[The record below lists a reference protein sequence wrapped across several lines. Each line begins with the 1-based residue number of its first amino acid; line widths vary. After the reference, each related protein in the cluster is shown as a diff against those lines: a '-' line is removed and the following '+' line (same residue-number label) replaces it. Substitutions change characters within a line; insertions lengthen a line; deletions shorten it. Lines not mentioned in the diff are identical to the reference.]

1 MKRTIIQ
8 IDKQLDRQIS
18 AFFSKNLDKYEY
30 LTDADLDLKPS
41 TAEKAKLEYSP
52 LGMSFNKS
60 FNKNEVKSLTK
71 NKSNFNYD
79 IYHAFFKF
87 YEGYD
92 EFKEMS
98 LVSKYNRMKE
108 CNFFLTLKALKQK
121 KTKTQIKK

>member
-30 LTDADLDLKPS
+30 LTGADLDLKPS

-71 NKSNFNYD
+71 NRVILIMIFIMLFSNFTKVMMN
-79 IYHAFFKF
+79 
-87 YEGYD
+87 
-92 EFKEMS
+92 
-98 LVSKYNRMKE
+98 
-108 CNFFLTLKALKQK
+108 LKKCHSFQS
-121 KTKTQIKK
+121 TIG